1 MQQINFI
8 FEHGKGC
15 SGKDTQA
22 HFIREH
28 LGESAIE
35 LSTGDIFRGAITGT
49 GEYGRFKSVLDPYV
63 EDVNKRGGYIPD
75 EPIVEIVKIIIA
87 EQIEKGKETFIF
99 TGFPRTLGQLN
110 LVDEMVKEFNA
121 ISVHIHFDIS
131 DETVRQRAKIRQ
143 EECQR
148 EGKEV
153 RSDDDPKVVEDR
165 LKSFY
170 TKTLPMLEKLGQEGR
185 LIYINGEGS
194 IPEVERETSIR
205 LSKER

>member
-1 MQQINFI
+1 VQQINFI

-28 LGESAIE
+28 LGASAIE
-35 LSTGDIFRGAITGT
+35 LSTGDIFRGAISGI
-49 GEYGRFKSVLDPYV
+49 GEYGRFKTILDPYV
-63 EDVNKRGGYIPD
+63 EEVNKRGGYIPD

-87 EQIEKGKETFIF
+87 EQIEAGKETFIF

-110 LVDEMVKEFNA
+110 LVDEMVKEFKA
-121 ISVHIHFDIS
+121 ASMHLYFDIS
-131 DETVRQRAKIRQ
+131 DETVRQRAKFRR
-143 EECQR
+143 EEYQK
-148 EGKEV
+148 EGKEI

-165 LKSFY
+165 LVTFRA
-170 TKTLPMLEKLGQEGR
+170 KTLPMLEKLGQEER
-185 LIYINGEGS
+185 LIYISGEGS